1 MTVGMLLGE
10 AKLRHACGKVNLDR
24 NGFWRLTL
32 RAHWRPR
39 ISYAADIS
47 SSQSQANQPPRFPG
61 PDGGPLGPRGAFPS
75 SQEGPQASH
84 RPDSLE
90 ARRKLTAAE
99 RLPGACRLTR
109 TSELRRVQ
117 ETGKRRRLAHL
128 DVLWTDN
135 QAGHPRV
142 GLIVPK
148 FQSSAVAR
156 NRLRRRLREVWRR
169 ELKQGLPS
177 WDVVIR
183 ARREA
188 YGAAFAALSSELL
201 TWRTAVG

>member
-24 NGFWRLTL
+24 NGFRRLTL
-32 RAHWRPR
+32 RAHWRTR

-47 SSQSQANQPPRFPG
+47 PSQSQADQPPWFPG
-61 PDGGPLGPRGAFPS
+61 PDGGPLGARGAFPPP
-75 SQEGPQASH
+75 QEGPQASH
-84 RPDSLE
+84 RPDSVE
-90 ARRKLTAAE
+90 TRRKLTAAE
-99 RLPGACRLTR
+99 RLPRACRLTR

-117 ETGKRRRLAHL
+117 DTGKRRRLAHL
-128 DVLWTDN
+128 DVLWADN
-135 QAGHPRV
+135 QMGHPRV

-169 ELKQGLPS
+169 KLTQDLPS
-177 WDVVIR
+177 WDVVVR

-188 YGAAFAALSSELL
+188 YGAGFAALASELL
-201 TWRTAVG
+201 AWRMGVG

>member
-24 NGFWRLTL
+24 NRFGRLTL
-32 RAHWRPR
+32 RAHWRTR

-47 SSQSQANQPPRFPG
+47 PSQSQANQPPWFPS
-61 PDGGPLGPRGAFPS
+61 PDGGPLGPRGAFPP

-84 RPDSLE
+84 RPTSFE

-99 RLPGACRLTR
+99 RLPRASRLTR

-117 ETGKRRRLAHL
+117 ESGKRRRYAHL
-128 DVLWTDN
+128 DVLWADN

-156 NRLRRRLREVWRR
+156 NHLRRRLREIWRR

-201 TWRTAVG
+201 TWRIGAG